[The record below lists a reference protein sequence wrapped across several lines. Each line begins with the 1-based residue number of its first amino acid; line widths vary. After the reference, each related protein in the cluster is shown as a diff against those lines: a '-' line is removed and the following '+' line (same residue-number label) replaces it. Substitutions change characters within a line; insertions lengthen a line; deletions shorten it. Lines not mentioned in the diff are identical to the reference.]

1 MKPLKIFGW
10 SSMLIG
16 SGAFTYY
23 VMRMN
28 PTGEEILIFAL
39 ALLGFVFK
47 IVIDE
52 LQEVMK
58 RFKER
63 GEETRLHLSFS
74 NKVMIMV
81 LAVFAI
87 YGGLRYAVSTITMI
101 MGA

>member
-10 SSMLIG
+10 MSMLIG

-23 VMRMN
+23 AMRMN
-28 PTGEEILIFAL
+28 PTGEELLIFTL

-58 RFKER
+58 RFKENG
-63 GEETRLHLSFS
+63 GEERIQLSFS

-81 LAVFAI
+81 MAVFAI

>member
-1 MKPLKIFGW
+1 MKSLKIFGW
-10 SSMLIG
+10 VSMSIG

-58 RFKER
+58 RFKENG
-63 GEETRLHLSFS
+63 GEERIHLSFS
-74 NKVMIMV
+74 NKVMFMV
-81 LAVFAI
+81 LGVFA
-87 YGGLRYAVSTITMI
+87 LFAAFRYVSTTIIMI